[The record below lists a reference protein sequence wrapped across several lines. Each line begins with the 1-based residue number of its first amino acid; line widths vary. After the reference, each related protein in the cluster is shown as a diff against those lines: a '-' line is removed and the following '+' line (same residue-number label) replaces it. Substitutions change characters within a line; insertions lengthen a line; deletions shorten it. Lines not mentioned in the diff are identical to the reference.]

1 MSESDIAATPDN
13 FDAQIA
19 ASEAVADSTG
29 PSNQNG
35 WSGQLESDDGPPL
48 LNPHQSRDLR
58 NPNANDE
65 TDVTDAQDTP
75 MDDGD
80 EEGEEGDELEEGEE
94 TEEVEEEQ
102 EEGQPTYEQYQEAWN
117 ELQQSEDMPEWLM
130 DKMAVANINGRQYR
144 VTMREAIEGY
154 QRLSDYSRG
163 KQELTQ
169 AMQQAESVTNRM
181 RGMVNSWKDPQELYK
196 GMQRLG
202 LEKVFAEAAIA
213 WAGEEMQ
220 FRQLPPEAQQAFQR
234 AREAER
240 RAEALESQLRRQQ
253 QQQPPQQV
261 PRQQVDAYLAQT
273 LPKIF
278 EHYQIMD
285 CEPAW
290 KFMIGHTRALW
301 DADPNTIGYALD
313 RAARATVEDLQRL
326 AQTYRE
332 AGQSQE
338 AAQVQQQATRM
349 QKKAALGPRAVP
361 GAAPPQA
368 KQRGTRRGGGNL
380 GDFERLLEG
389 YK

>member
-1 MSESDIAATPDN
+1 MNDIAATPDN

-19 ASEAVADSTG
+19 ASESVSDSTG
-29 PSNQNG
+29 PSNSNG
-35 WSGQLESDDGPPL
+35 WSGQLDSDDGPPL
-48 LNPHQSRDLR
+48 LNPHQSKELR
-58 NPNANDE
+58 SPNDDE

-75 MDDGD
+75 MDDG
-80 EEGEEGDELEEGEE
+80 EQEGEEGDELEEGEE
-94 TEEVEEEQ
+94 GEEATEEP

-130 DKMAVANINGRQYR
+130 DKLATANINGRQYR

-169 AMQQAESVTNRM
+169 AMQQAENVTSRM
-181 RGMVNSWKDPQELYK
+181 RGMVESWKDPQQLFK

-220 FRQLPPEAQQAFQR
+220 FRQLPPEAQQAFAR
-234 AREAER
+234 AKEAER

-253 QQQPPQQV
+253 QQQPPPQQHSKA
-261 PRQQVDAYLAQT
+261 QIDAYLQQT
-273 LPKIF
+273 LPQIF
-278 EHYQIMD
+278 EHYQLQD
-285 CEPAW
+285 SPPAW
-290 KFMIGHTRALW
+290 NYLIGHTRALW
-301 DADPNTIGYALD
+301 DGDPNTIGHALD
-313 RAARATVEDLQRL
+313 KAARATVENLQDL
-326 AQTYRE
+326 AQRYRD
-332 AGQSQE
+332 AGQPQE

-349 QKKAALGPRAVP
+349 KQKTALGPRAVP

-380 GDFERLLEG
+380 SDFDRLLEG